1 MRYSS
6 LLFGLLVLSLST
18 CRQKTGPLP
27 AFYHWQTQLSID
39 TSQATSLEQLGV
51 KRLYV
56 KFFDVDWDAGRQ
68 QLIPKAQIQIDSNQL
83 AGLEEIVP
91 CIYLT
96 NRSFLEATEEQLAQL
111 PAQVFRKLDQLKT
124 QLPAH
129 IRIQELQVDCDWS
142 GRTRAAF
149 FDFLTEVR
157 TQVAP
162 LDWDLSATI
171 RLHQVADPQGTGIP
185 PVDRGMLMFYN
196 MGTLSSWEEHNSI
209 LNLEAALPYL
219 SGRRK
224 DYPLPLDLA
233 LPVFNWGVLFRD
245 GSFTQLLNNLDTV
258 QLEDSTR
265 CEKLA
270 PYRFR
275 VRKNTYL
282 QGSYIYQDDLIRIET
297 VQPAQLAASRKMLAP
312 YLKSADYISFYHLDA
327 SALKQIPYVDLEAFF
342 DD

>member
-6 LLFGLLVLSLST
+6 LFWVLITLCLSA
-18 CRQKTGPLP
+18 CRQKTEPLP
-27 AFYHWQTQLSID
+27 AFYHWQTQLALD
-39 TSQATSLEQLGV
+39 AGQEARLEHLGV
-51 KRLYV
+51 KRLYA

-68 QLIPKAQIQIDSNQL
+68 QLVPKAQIKIDSNHL
-83 AGLEEIVP
+83 GGLEELVP
-91 CIYLT
+91 CIYIT
-96 NRSFLEATEEQLAQL
+96 NRSFLEATEEQIGQLSVQVFQKLNQLKEQL
-111 PAQVFRKLDQLKT
+111 PV
-124 QLPAH
+124 
-129 IRIQELQVDCDWS
+129 RIQIRELQIDCDWS
-142 GRTRAAF
+142 GRTRSAF

-157 TQVAP
+157 TQIEP
-162 LDWDLSATI
+162 LDWQLSATI
-171 RLHQVADPQGTGIP
+171 RLHQVADPQGTGVP
-185 PVDRGMLMFYN
+185 PVDQGMLMFYN
-196 MGTLSSWEEHNSI
+196 MGTLSSWGEHNSI

-245 GSFTQLLNNLDTV
+245 GSFTRLLNNLDTI
-258 QLEDSTR
+258 QLSDSVR
-265 CEKLA
+265 FEKLA

-297 VQPAQLAASRKMLAP
+297 VHPAQLAASRKMLAP

-327 SALKQIPYVDLEAFF
+327 SALKQIPYADLEAFF

>member
-6 LLFGLLVLSLST
+6 LWLSLIFLFLFA
-18 CRQKTGPLP
+18 CRQKEKPLP
-27 AFYHWQTQLSID
+27 AFYHWQTQLAID
-39 TSQATSLEQLGV
+39 TTQETQLERLGV
-51 KRLYV
+51 SRLYV

-68 QLIPKAQIQIDSNQL
+68 QLIPKAALQVDTTRL
-83 AGLEEIVP
+83 TGLEEIVP
-91 CIYLT
+91 CVYIT
-96 NRSFLEATEEQLAQL
+96 NRSFLEATDAQLAQL
-111 PAQVFRKLDQLKT
+111 PNQVYRKVEQLKQ
-124 QLPAH
+124 QLPADIQ
-129 IRIQELQVDCDWS
+129 IRELQVDCDWS
-142 GRTRAAF
+142 ARTRAAF

-157 TQVAP
+157 TQTEA
-162 LDWDLSATI
+162 LGWQLSATI
-171 RLHQVADPQGTGIP
+171 RLHQLANPEGTGIP

-209 LNLEAALPYL
+209 LNLETALPYL
-219 SGRRK
+219 SGRRAT
-224 DYPLPLDLA
+224 YPLPLDMA

-245 GSFTQLLNNLDTV
+245 GRFTQLLNNLDTF
-258 QLEDSTR
+258 QLRDSTR
-265 CEKLA
+265 FEKLA

-312 YLKSADYISFYHLDA
+312 YLNAADYVSFYHLDA
-327 SALKQIPYVDLEAFF
+327 SALKQIPYADLEAFF